1 MSADELVEKEK
12 VLTGFRQVFDRF
24 DVDKDGTVTEYE
36 ALKIANE
43 ILGLGLDS
51 VVEHV
56 VNSFCSSLAIKFIVA
71 LLLLCII
78 I

>member
-24 DVDKDGTVTEYE
+24 DVDKDGTVTQYE

-51 VVEHV
+51 VVDHV
-56 VNSFCSSLAIKFIVA
+56 VNSFCSSLAFECIVA
-71 LLLLCII
+71 LVLCII